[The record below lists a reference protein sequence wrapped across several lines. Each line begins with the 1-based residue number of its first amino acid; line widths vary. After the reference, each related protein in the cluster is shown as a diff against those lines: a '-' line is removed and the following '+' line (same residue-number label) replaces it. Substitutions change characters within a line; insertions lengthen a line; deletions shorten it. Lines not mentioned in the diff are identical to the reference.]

1 MSRGKKDLALKF
13 FENAKN
19 NYEIAL
25 VKIKLGTNRNPL
37 EELLFDLDETYLT
50 NANLGEIKYELYF
63 SIEIKVKDK
72 LQRNI

>member
-1 MSRGKKDLALKF
+1 LKF

-25 VKIKLGTNRNPL
+25 VNIKLGTNRNPL
-37 EELLFDLDETYLT
+37 EELLFDLDATYLT